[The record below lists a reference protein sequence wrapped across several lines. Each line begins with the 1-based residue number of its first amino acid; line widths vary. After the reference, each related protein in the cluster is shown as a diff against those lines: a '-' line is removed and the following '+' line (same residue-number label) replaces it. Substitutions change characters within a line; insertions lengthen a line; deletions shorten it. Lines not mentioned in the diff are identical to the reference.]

1 MQFDTFYVLYMIYKI
16 SLYKKLFLIRV
27 IVKNKL
33 VRRGNLERKFLKK
46 CMQKCKKCI
55 QKVTK

>member
-1 MQFDTFYVLYMIYKI
+1 M

-33 VRRGNLERKFLKK
+33 VRRGNLEIKFLKK

>member
-27 IVKNKL
+27 IAEMNWLDV
-33 VRRGNLERKFLKK
+33 G
-46 CMQKCKKCI
+46 I
-55 QKVTK
+55 IGYT